1 MRGAQHKG
9 SSHSSSLT
17 TAEDDKSQQ
26 GLFHHCDFCDYET
39 KSLFDLKKHN
49 RVHTDNT
56 CTVASTLYL
65 SVKLYWLLTLKAY
78 FWFSSRI
85 FHRAGLDPSSS
96 SSAAVCFMSTAG
108 RRLTDQIKKL
118 IDKGFLTGSA
128 FIGLT
133 QDQGFLSL
141 QQLSRMRSL
150 SSHAS
155 TVVTSVTMKLEGSS
169 ICKHTSGSIQ
179 GSVPFNAI
187 CALRASH

>member
-49 RVHTDNT
+49 RVHT
-56 CTVASTLYL
+56 V
-65 SVKLYWLLTLKAY
+65 
-78 FWFSSRI
+78 WFSSRI